1 MLKLTYMLRYH
12 SSMGWSEWWVLRY
25 ATCHPECAFYENF
38 GAFILYIGVYC
49 KKKIA
54 DFFCVF
60 CLSNFAAI
68 LDHRLIWAIFQ
79 VSGVGRND
87 FFSKFLLVVKLAF
100 RWGVSFSFSIRKWT
114 GGQIIRSVIIIN
126 WFIKNL
132 VFSPHYIIWS
142 GFKLAIIPCVPE

>member
-1 MLKLTYMLRYH
+1 MQPVILNARFMKISARLFCTWAFTVKKLQI
-12 SSMGWSEWWVLRY
+12 V
-25 ATCHPECAFYENF
+25 
-38 GAFILYIGVYC
+38 
-49 KKKIA
+49 
-54 DFFCVF
+54 FCVF

-126 WFIKNL
+126 
-132 VFSPHYIIWS
+132 
-142 GFKLAIIPCVPE
+142 